1 MQSLKGMGNK
11 RLLKPVP
18 RREKKHF
25 NMIELLKA
33 EEKKKKGGIGA
44 STKAKSSE
52 SSSNTAKAAAAK
64 PTASELLA
72 VKLRKKEPLKLP
84 ERPKAGVSEPSK
96 APTRCSTT
104 DDELEALFSAIDK
117 EITDDPEAAL
127 DLLDI
132 IEDNPDEVTEE
143 MQEEI
148 EVIKSNIYLPP
159 GDDYEMQ
166 VEEEQEEEDA
176 EMKEM
181 LEMIENAKREI
192 DESKTEEL
200 IKMMD
205 KLEDDEYFEKLK
217 EDVNAQGGKEKVAD
231 NLPTEV
237 NVEEDSN
244 KNKRRADDTQPE
256 KEPSKK
262 KPKDN
267 KKKKALAVGGVSMF
281 GGKDLFG
288 GKNPFAARKKEES
301 SEEEEEVVSEEESKP
316 SNPSNG
322 ESIHMTPPIPPPIP
336 SFNIAVQADVDEQP
350 VSFDD
355 LPSSTH
361 VILSSNKHRAKLPS
375 RRRPT
380 GKPPQANGNGHTP
393 NGSAHDE
400 GDNGTAGNGHERL
413 ALPSEEN
420 DYDGDESEMSYSHI
434 KRGRRSMKRRQPSR
448 SSALL
453 SPIAH
458 KISDSDDKENVH
470 SSNCDPRNDRLTKD
484 DTNNERE
491 KEDTKRL
498 EEERKRIE
506 KEREEQERKRLE
518 NERKQKELAEQE
530 RKRKEEEERKQRELE
545 ERRKAEEEKR
555 RAEEAKRKAEE
566 AKRKAEEE
574 KRKTEE
580 ARLAEEARKK
590 AEEEKR
596 IAAEKQ
602 RLEEHRLQKEKLERE
617 ENERKKKEE

>member
-84 ERPKAGVSEPSK
+84 ERPKTGVSEPSK

-159 GDDYEMQ
+159 EDDYEMQ

-181 LEMIENAKREI
+181 LEMIENAKSEI

-217 EDVNAQGGKEKVAD
+217 EDVNAQGGKKKVAD

-267 KKKKALAVGGVSMF
+267 KKKKSPCSWWCFHVWRQR
-281 GGKDLFG
+281 
-288 GKNPFAARKKEES
+288 PIWWKK
-301 SEEEEEVVSEEESKP
+301 
-316 SNPSNG
+316 
-322 ESIHMTPPIPPPIP
+322 SICC
-336 SFNIAVQADVDEQP
+336 Q
-350 VSFDD
+350 
-355 LPSSTH
+355 
-361 VILSSNKHRAKLPS
+361 
-375 RRRPT
+375 
-380 GKPPQANGNGHTP
+380 
-393 NGSAHDE
+393 
-400 GDNGTAGNGHERL
+400 
-413 ALPSEEN
+413 
-420 DYDGDESEMSYSHI
+420 
-434 KRGRRSMKRRQPSR
+434 
-448 SSALL
+448 
-453 SPIAH
+453 
-458 KISDSDDKENVH
+458 
-470 SSNCDPRNDRLTKD
+470 
-484 DTNNERE
+484 
-491 KEDTKRL
+491 
-498 EEERKRIE
+498 
-506 KEREEQERKRLE
+506 KER
-518 NERKQKELAEQE
+518 
-530 RKRKEEEERKQRELE
+530 REL
-545 ERRKAEEEKR
+545 
-555 RAEEAKRKAEE
+555 
-566 AKRKAEEE
+566 
-574 KRKTEE
+574 
-580 ARLAEEARKK
+580 
-590 AEEEKR
+590 
-596 IAAEKQ
+596 
-602 RLEEHRLQKEKLERE
+602 
-617 ENERKKKEE
+617 